1 MDSELFQRGAV
12 MKNHEFTSKWI
23 CADMN
28 IEDRFAPVFRKEFS
42 LPENTENVKVYICGL
57 GMFEMR
63 INGILPD
70 DTLLNP
76 AHTQYSR
83 TVLYREFDITQL
95 CKNTNEITVE
105 LGNGFFN
112 ENGGV
117 WYWQTASW
125 RSIPVLMCEI
135 VITENDGKIQKI
147 GTDESW
153 LVTKDGPVTVN
164 GIYQGEI
171 YDARKTEDKFTW
183 QNAVAAV
190 KPEGQLK
197 KQNQPF
203 IRRINT
209 MKPENIKRLCDG
221 SYVVTAPEMT
231 TGNIA
236 LNINEP
242 YGTEI
247 EIRYGESL
255 KSDGSV
261 VKIGKNEGRDG
272 NWWPDYYIQT
282 DKFISGG
289 KPFLFEPKFSY
300 KGFKYVQISGMTRE
314 LKAEDVTIYRI
325 ANDVELYSSFECS
338 DKLINS
344 LHALMKRTMLNNF
357 QWKPTDTPVWEK
369 NGWLGDAS
377 CGLNSM
383 LYNFNM
389 NAYLESFVD
398 IMADCFD
405 EFGNVPVMV
414 PSAQWGVDNSPV
426 WNTVF
431 VFAVKA
437 LCDFYSRTDYAKKLY
452 PQMKEFALKDIKE
465 ISEYGW
471 VWKTRNLADWH
482 APMNEN
488 SGNIVPG
495 ASEGA
500 EICGTAY
507 IYKMLVTMQ
516 EIAEMLGETED
527 VSEYKTAA
535 DTIYNAFNEKLYNEE
550 KGIYETSVWNEAG
563 KRDASYRQTSNLVP
577 LAFGLV
583 PESRRQRVIENL
595 IDNIRQRNHHLDT
608 GCVGTQFILPV
619 LIDNGFVSDAMKI
632 LTQTSYPSWGY
643 WIAYGDDTAWEG
655 WEDAVRSRNH
665 YFLGTYEESLFSEI
679 AGICDV
685 KNGFETFTVKPC
697 LDCGLEYMKFSLR
710 YKNGLIRCEW
720 KTDKDGN
727 VTVTAEIPAGCTA
740 HVVFEKDGE
749 CKDFIAHGGIYT
761 HTFNVS

>member
-1 MDSELFQRGAV
+1 MTV
-12 MKNHEFTSKWI
+12 
-23 CADMN
+23 
-28 IEDRFAPVFRKEFS
+28 EDRFSPVFRTEFTV
-42 LPENTENVKVYICGL
+42 PENTQCVKVYICGL
-57 GMFEMR
+57 GMFEMK
-63 INGILPD
+63 INGRLPD

-83 TVLYREFDITQL
+83 TVLYREFDITEL
-95 CKNTNEITVE
+95 CGNTNEITVE

-117 WYWQTASW
+117 WNWQNASW
-125 RSIPVLMCEI
+125 RSAPVLMCEI
-135 VITENDGKIQKI
+135 VAVENGCETLLS

-164 GIYQGEI
+164 GIYQGET
-171 YDARKTEDKFTW
+171 YDARKTEDKFSW
-183 QNAVAAV
+183 ENALEAHPSVGEIRKQNA
-190 KPEGQLK
+190 
-197 KQNQPF
+197 PF
-203 IRRINT
+203 IRRINE
-209 MKPENIKRLCDG
+209 MKPEGIKCIGDG
-221 SYVVTAPEMT
+221 KYVITAPEMT

-236 LNINEP
+236 LRINEP
-242 YGTEI
+242 YGTEV
-247 EIRYGESL
+247 EIRYAESL
-255 KSDGSV
+255 ADDGQAV
-261 VKIGKNEGRDG
+261 RIGRNEGRDG

-289 KPFLFEPKFSY
+289 KPLTFEPKYSY
-300 KGFKYVQISGMTRE
+300 KGFKYVQVSGLTNE

-325 ANDVELYSSFECS
+325 ANDVECYSSFECS

-389 NAYLESFVD
+389 NAYLEGFVD

-405 EFGNVPVMV
+405 DFGTVPVMV
-414 PSAQWGVDNSPV
+414 PSADWGVDNSPV

-437 LCDFYSRTDYAKKLY
+437 LCDFYGRTDYAMKLY
-452 PQMKEFALKDIKE
+452 PKMREFALNDIKE
-465 ISEYGW
+465 ISENGW
-471 VWKTRNLADWH
+471 AWKTRNLADWH

-488 SGNIVPG
+488 TGNIVPG

-516 EIAEMLGETED
+516 EIACMLGKTED
-527 VSEYKTAA
+527 ISDYKSAA
-535 DTIYNAFNEKLYNEE
+535 DRIYIQFNEKFYNEE
-550 KGIYETSVWNEAG
+550 NGIYETSVWNEAG
-563 KRDASYRQTSNLVP
+563 NRDASYRQTSNLVP

-583 PESRRQRVIENL
+583 PENKKQRVLDKLIEN
-595 IDNIRQRNHHLDT
+595 IRSRNHHLDT

-619 LIDNGFVSDAMKI
+619 LIENGFVSDAMKI

-665 YFLGTYEESLFSEI
+665 YFLGTYEEALFSEI
-679 AGICDV
+679 AGICHV
-685 KNGFETFTVKPC
+685 KNGFGEFTLRPC
-697 LDCGLEYMKFSLR
+697 LDCGLEYVKMNLR
-710 YKNGLIRCEW
+710 HKNGLIRSEW
-720 KTDKDGN
+720 ETADDLS
-727 VTVTAEIPAGCTA
+727 VTVTAEIPEGCSA
-740 HVVFEKDGE
+740 HVIFEKNGE
-749 CKDFIAHGGIYT
+749 RVDFISHGGIYT
-761 HTFNVS
+761 HTFNAS